1 MFLGHFALGLA
12 AKKKAPQASL
22 GTLFLSCQFAD
33 LLWPTLLLLGLEQV
47 AIDPGNTV
55 VTPLNFISYPYSHS
69 LVMLAAWSMLLA
81 VIYRLARRS
90 TVTAAVTIAALV
102 FSHYI
107 LDVLTHRPD
116 MPITISGSSRIG
128 LGLWNHRAATVLIE
142 SAMFAA
148 GTFVY
153 TRSTQARDRV
163 GAIGFWALVA
173 FLVVIYAGAI
183 FGPPPPDTGSIA
195 IAGHAT
201 WLLVAWAY
209 WIDRHRVPR

>member
-12 AKKKAPQASL
+12 AKKKAPQVSL

-69 LVMLAAWSMLLA
+69 LVMLAAWSMVLA
-81 VIYRLARRS
+81 VIYRVARRS
-90 TVTAAVTIAALV
+90 RVTAAMTIAALV

-148 GTFVY
+148 GTLVY
-153 TRSTQARDRV
+153 ARSTQARDRV

-183 FGPPPPDTGSIA
+183 FGPPPPDTASIA

-209 WIDRHRVPR
+209 WIDRHRAPR